1 MNVLLL
7 YGGKVGGITDSER
20 ADTTRIYFRIRQF
33 ISRRRR
39 EVCDQARLGRVQGL
53 AGKISIILSFVV
65 FVPQPTR
72 QVWLQ
77 IPIYV
82 SIVGPRE

>member
-1 MNVLLL
+1 MLLL
-7 YGGKVGGITDSER
+7 SGGKVGGATDSER
-20 ADTTRIYFRIRQF
+20 AYTIRIYFRIRQF

-39 EVCDQARLGRVQGL
+39 EVCGQARLGRVQRL
-53 AGKISIILSFVV
+53 AGKMSIILSFVI
-65 FVPQPTR
+65 FVSQPTR